1 MAEMRD
7 YAKVKLDHYF
17 PKKGNLYEK
26 ELFEYVKSIS
36 GNKKGWDFYK
46 FRKLYKRNL
55 QVLLENLQRPE
66 SGLNNI
72 LKINDDK
79 DKEKNEIDDVDYF
92 SSVLRNDPRKWEPKL
107 WMNGTVK
114 NDDSEIVREGLFS
127 CSYCA
132 RRGQYARNTSHYEKQ
147 TRSADEPA
155 CIYLHCHSC
164 FRDVKFSA

>member
-79 DKEKNEIDDVDYF
+79 EKNEIDDVDYF

-107 WMNGTVK
+107 WQDVTVGEK
-114 NDDSEIVREGLFS
+114 NDEVVEGMFS

-132 RRGQYARNTSHYEKQ
+132 RRGEYARNTTHYEKQ
-147 TRSADEPA
+147 TRSADEPMEIFVT
-155 CIYLHCHSC
+155 CKNCLKVW
-164 FRDVKFSA
+164 RFSA